1 MGIKDEKKSPIATSK
16 QIPWYI
22 CLTINMSK
30 QFYFSFVIVA
40 LSFITVKRLQEAGVD
55 HFQFLQ
61 SIFHKE
67 NGWFNFKKP
76 DFVLNL
82 PFELREISGLTDQSN
97 SEIACVQDENGI
109 LFIYNLENDSIIH
122 QYNFGKD
129 GDYEGLTRVDSTYFI
144 LRSDATLIEL
154 SAPWDSTSIIETKLS
169 IPTLDN
175 EGLCFDERDNRLLIA
190 PKSKL
195 GKGPDL
201 KDSRAIYS
209 IDLTTKKLNETPL
222 FVINIAEIEAF
233 ANANNLMLP
242 QRLQKNSNDS
252 ISALKFMPSSIA
264 VHPRTDEIYI
274 ISAVDHTLAVFD
286 KKGKIVSYMKLDEKL
301 FNKPEGITFL
311 ENGDLIITNE
321 GEFGVPTLL
330 KFSWLKIED

>member
-1 MGIKDEKKSPIATSK
+1 
-16 QIPWYI
+16 
-22 CLTINMSK
+22 MSK
-30 QFYFSFVIVA
+30 QVTFSFIIVA

-122 QYNFGKD
+122 QYNFGKN

-154 SAPWDSTSIIETKLS
+154 SAPWDSTSMIETKLS

-195 GKGPDL
+195 GKGPEM
-201 KDSRAIYS
+201 KDSRAIYA

-233 ANANNLMLP
+233 ANTNNLMLP
-242 QRLQKNSNDS
+242 QRLQRNSNDS

-264 VHPRTDEIYI
+264 VHPKTDEIYI
-274 ISAVDHTLAVFD
+274 ISAVDQTLVVFD
-286 KKGKIVSYMKLDEKL
+286 KTGKIISFMKLDEKI

-311 ENGDLIITNE
+311 ENGDLIITNQ
-321 GEFGVPTLL
+321 GAMGTPSLL
-330 KFSWLKIED
+330 KFSWQKLED

>member
-1 MGIKDEKKSPIATSK
+1 
-16 QIPWYI
+16 
-22 CLTINMSK
+22 MSR
-30 QFYFSFVIVA
+30 QVYFSFVIVA
-40 LSFITVKRLQEAGVD
+40 LSFITVKRLQEAGVI

-76 DFVLNL
+76 DFILNL

-97 SEIACVQDENGI
+97 NEIACVQDENGI
-109 LFIYNLENDSIIH
+109 LFIYNLENDSIIQ
-122 QYNFGKD
+122 QYNFAKD
-129 GDYEGLTRVDSTYFI
+129 GDYEGLTRVDSTYYI

-154 SAPWDSTSIIETKLS
+154 SSPWDSTSIIETKLA

-195 GKGPDL
+195 GKGPEL
-201 KDSRAIYS
+201 KDYRAIYA
-209 IDLTTKKLNETPL
+209 IDLTTKKLIETPL
-222 FVINIAEIEAF
+222 FVISVSEIEAF
-233 ANANNLMLP
+233 ANVNNLHLP
-242 QRLQKNSNDS
+242 QRIQRNSNDS

-264 VHPRTDEIYI
+264 VHPKTDEIYI
-274 ISAVDHTLAVFD
+274 ISAIDKTMAVFD
-286 KKGKIVSYMKLDEKL
+286 KTGKIMSFVNLDDKL

-321 GEFGVPTLL
+321 GELGVPTLL
-330 KFSWLKIED
+330 KFKWQKFEE

>member
-1 MGIKDEKKSPIATSK
+1 
-16 QIPWYI
+16 
-22 CLTINMSK
+22 MSK
-30 QFYFSFVIVA
+30 QVYFSFVIVA
-40 LSFITVKRLQEAGVD
+40 LSFITVKRLQEAGV
-55 HFQFLQ
+55 HHYQFLQ
-61 SIFHKE
+61 TIFHKE

-76 DFVLNL
+76 DFILNL

-97 SEIACVQDENGI
+97 NEIACVQDENGI
-109 LFIYNLENDSIIH
+109 LFIYNLENDSIIQ
-122 QYNFGKD
+122 QYNFAKD
-129 GDYEGLTRVDSTYFI
+129 GDYEGLTRVDSTYYI

-154 SAPWDSTSIIETKLS
+154 NAPWDSTSFSETKLA

-175 EGLCFDERDNRLLIA
+175 EGLCFDQRDNRLLIA

-201 KDSRAIYS
+201 KDNRAIYA

-222 FVINIAEIEAF
+222 FIINVSEIEAF
-233 ANANNLMLP
+233 ANVNNLMLP

-264 VHPRTDEIYI
+264 VHPKTDEIYI
-274 ISAVDHTLAVFD
+274 ISAVDRTMAVFD
-286 KKGKIVSYMKLDEKL
+286 KSGKIMSYVKLDDKL

-330 KFSWLKIED
+330 KFSWQKIDE